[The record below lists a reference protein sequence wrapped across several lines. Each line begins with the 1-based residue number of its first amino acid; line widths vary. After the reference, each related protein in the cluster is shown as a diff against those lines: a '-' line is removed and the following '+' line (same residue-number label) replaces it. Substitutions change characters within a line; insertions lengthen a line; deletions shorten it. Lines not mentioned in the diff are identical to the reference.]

1 MNRARVKKLGVLIA
15 ASLVLTACSSSE
27 SSSTSSV
34 VPRTKNA
41 ALTAEVADC
50 VPENIGPNGGFV
62 LGTHDGKI
70 VEGTPTKWTTPIADA
85 VQSQTAAINYAAS
98 FSLNGKTGWSIPAI
112 EVYQAVKGK
121 IFERYGLSFYWSST
135 KWGPTMPILMR
146 TN

>member
-1 MNRARVKKLGVLIA
+1 M
-15 ASLVLTACSSSE
+15 VLTACSGSE

-50 VPENIGPNGGFV
+50 IPGNVGPNGGFV

-85 VQSQTAAINYAAS
+85 VQSQTAAIDYAAG

-121 IFERYGLSFYWSST
+121 ILNVTGFLSIGALPSG
-135 KWGPTMPILMR
+135 GPQYLS
-146 TN
+146 